1 MIRRLTSFSAPLQIA
16 ITLQSDGEVALP
28 GDHFP
33 QSGGF
38 NESSLA
44 IPVNGSRGA

>member
-1 MIRRLTSFSAPLQIA
+1 MVRRLTSFAAALQLVIA
-16 ITLQSDGEVALP
+16 LQSDGEVAPP
-28 GDHFP
+28 GDHFA

-44 IPVNGSRGA
+44 IPVIVSRGA